1 MKYQGNSGIIKTRGL
16 TKLTENNK
24 VVNPMDEAKYIRM
37 KSGLEKIGCTVIS
50 AHGDDERFL
59 IHFGAEAI
67 SDSHGILH
75 LGDIPSASAFFE
87 EIIHFAQMRK
97 YGDMQTDDM
106 IERTAREV
114 AANRKLLAHGTE
126 YGFTQ
131 EDFEDIRNNLAFWEK
146 DFIRKVGVSYEE
158 SDFDRGI

>member
-1 MKYQGNSGIIKTRGL
+1 
-16 TKLTENNK
+16 
-24 VVNPMDEAKYIRM
+24 
-37 KSGLEKIGCTVIS
+37 
-50 AHGDDERFL
+50 
-59 IHFGAEAI
+59 
-67 SDSHGILH
+67 
-75 LGDIPSASAFFE
+75 
-87 EIIHFAQMRK
+87 MRK